1 MLLFLLPRCADGTNQ
16 KYLVGNSK
24 GWDQLTD
31 EERLDILSKAHTAG
45 SNAAKKWY
53 TKLKKIK

>member
-1 MLLFLLPRCADGTNQ
+1 MLQYKMAYQ

-24 GWDQLTD
+24 GWDHLTD
-31 EERLDILSKAHTAG
+31 EERLDILGKAHTAG